1 MITRAFMLAYLF
13 LFLIVFCACSDGGRG
28 LQFSVSAKHD
38 NDSLALKTKIGALL
52 DSCNAAAGRADYDQY
67 FSYFA
72 EDAVYI
78 GTDATEVWSK
88 PAFMQW
94 AKPFFDRKRAW
105 DFHSLERHIYL
116 SKDAEIAWFDE
127 LLDAP
132 FAKIC
137 RGSGV
142 LARQEGK
149 WKMQQYVLS
158 MTVPNQVGSAVT
170 AIKSPMEDSLLHI
183 LKSSK

>member
-1 MITRAFMLAYLF
+1 MITRTFAISYLF
-13 LFLIVFCACSDGGRG
+13 LFLIVISACSDGGHG

-38 NDSLALKTKIGALL
+38 SDSLALKAKIGAML

-72 EDAVYI
+72 ANAVYI

-94 AKPFFDRKRAW
+94 AKPFFDRKKAW
-105 DFHSLERHIYL
+105 DFHSLKRHIYL
-116 SKDAEIAWFDE
+116 GKDAEIAWFDE

-142 LARQEGK
+142 VVMRQNE
-149 WKMQQYVLS
+149 WKIQQYVLS
-158 MTVPNQVGSAVT
+158 MTVPNQVGNAVT
-170 AIKSPMEDSLLHI
+170 TLKSPLEDSLLNN
-183 LKSSK
+183 LKSAK